1 MWTDSRFIYSEFT
14 TARDIREAGIPDY
27 GRIRTV
33 RVLRVTIHSNR
44 PSSLAAFV
52 LRGFLAPGTRN
63 AEQRA
68 VGTAG
73 WLRKVHVRFTTRT
86 AQLALPSSWLLKGSL
101 LHL

>member
-1 MWTDSRFIYSEFT
+1 MWTDSRFIYTEFT

-27 GRIRTV
+27 GRIWTV
-33 RVLRVTIHSNR
+33 RVLRVTIHSNG

-68 VGTAG
+68 AGTAG
-73 WLRKVHVRFTTRT
+73 WLRNVHVRFTSRT